1 MEYKYVVKSNIG
13 KYSING
19 KIYDRV
25 EKVPLFSPY
34 DIPKIYKRMLEK
46 NLNVKILKRTA
57 NGWIELKIK
66 DVSKEI
72 PRGHKKA
79 YKINLKV

>member
-1 MEYKYVVKSNIG
+1 MEYRYVVKSFINEVE
-13 KYSING
+13 ING
-19 KIYDRV
+19 KIFDKV

-57 NGWIELKIK
+57 KGWIELKIK

-79 YKINLKV
+79 YKINLEV

>member
-1 MEYKYVVKSNIG
+1 MEYRYVVKSFINEVE
-13 KYSING
+13 ING
-19 KIYDRV
+19 KIFDKV

-46 NLNVKILKRTA
+46 NTNVKILKRTA
-57 NGWIELKIK
+57 KGWIELKIK

-79 YKINLKV
+79 YKINLEV

>member
-1 MEYKYVVKSNIG
+1 MEYRYVVKRFINEVE
-13 KYSING
+13 ING
-19 KIYDRV
+19 KIFDKV

-57 NGWIELKIK
+57 KVWIELKIK

-79 YKINLKV
+79 YKINLEV